1 MNVKAKVKQVRE
13 TIEFKNF
20 SKRELICTVD
30 FDQRYPEDISIEFHK
45 DNTELLNGIS
55 KGDIVLI
62 DYYFRGN
69 YYEPKDAYYTTVVG
83 YNIQVSNKMKAKE
96 PVIPDIPETDI
107 DTPF

>member
-1 MNVKAKVKQVRE
+1 MNVKAKVKQVRDTVE
-13 TIEFKNF
+13 YKNF

-30 FDQRYPEDISIEFHK
+30 YDQRYPEDISIEFHK

-55 KGDIVLI
+55 KGDIVII

-83 YNIQVSNKMKAKE
+83 YNIQVANKFKVKE
-96 PVIPDIPETDI
+96 PVLTEPETD
-107 DTPF
+107 TPF

>member
-1 MNVKAKVKQVRE
+1 MNVKAKVKQVRDTVE
-13 TIEFKNF
+13 YKNF

-55 KGDIVLI
+55 KGDIVII

-83 YNIQVSNKMKAKE
+83 YNIQVANKYKAKE
-96 PVIPDIPETDI
+96 PVLTEPETD
-107 DTPF
+107 TPF